1 MVRDN
6 LLEAIVQS
14 PPLIRSQLCETLKA
28 VIYNDFPHQW
38 PGLMPQIGNNLG
50 TTEPPRLYGALYAL
64 RILTTKYEFKD
75 EEERQPIQEIVH
87 VTFPHLLNI
96 IQVRYTRCLL
106 ITPNATYTIAN
117 RTAEPQSAVIE
128 GHVVRNAPD
137 DVSSPA
143 EEQ

>member
-1 MVRDN
+1 MGVRDDVCFSWTEGATFRFNEEDKQMVRDN

-64 RILTTKYEFKD
+64 RILANKYEFKD
-75 EEERQPIQEIVH
+75 EEERQPIQEIVR

-96 IQVRYTRCLL
+96 FQVSYARHPR
-106 ITPNATYTIAN
+106 N
-117 RTAEPQSAVIE
+117 RIYRPKIII
-128 GHVVRNAPD
+128 GP
-137 DVSSPA
+137 PG
-143 EEQ
+143 